1 MEKNLEL
8 RVSEL
13 EKMLFLSKNVLS
25 FDEASKFLNLSKSYL
40 YKLTSGNLIPHYKP
54 QGKML
59 YFEKAE
65 LEAWLRQNPV
75 KTQAQIEQEAQ
86 KYILKSSKEIM
97 AMENKK
103 KEEIGQGTAMTKED
117 FAALWKTIRLKV
129 TDTYE
134 VPPEILWVNGS
145 TIGTLGN
152 FSASTGK
159 AKSKKTFNISAI
171 VAAALKNDE
180 VLKYSVYLPPNKR
193 KILYVDTEQSK
204 YHCHKVMERILRLAG
219 LPTDKDVDDFVF
231 IVLREQTPD
240 KRKQIIGYMLENMP
254 DVGLLIIDGI
264 RDLMYDI
271 NSPSESTDLIN
282 LLMRCSSGYNLHIH
296 TVLHLN
302 KGDDNSRGHIGS
314 ELNNKAETV
323 LQITKS
329 TQDGNISEV
338 KAMHIRDR
346 EFDPFAFRINDNAL
360 PEVMDG
366 YVFQQPKQD
375 RNFPLTELTEQ
386 QHREALENGFGKQV
400 VQGYSNV
407 IAALKQGYA
416 SIGYER
422 GRNVLVS
429 LNKFLV
435 NKRMIVKEG
444 KGYRYNPDFH
454 Y

>member
-1 MEKNLEL
+1 MIRSSGLWGISALL
-8 RVSEL
+8 R
-13 EKMLFLSKNVLS
+13 
-25 FDEASKFLNLSKSYL
+25 A
-40 YKLTSGNLIPHYKP
+40 
-54 QGKML
+54 
-59 YFEKAE
+59 
-65 LEAWLRQNPV
+65 RQR
-75 KTQAQIEQEAQ
+75 A
-86 KYILKSSKEIM
+86 
-97 AMENKK
+97 
-103 KEEIGQGTAMTKED
+103 
-117 FAALWKTIRLKV
+117 
-129 TDTYE
+129 
-134 VPPEILWVNGS
+134 
-145 TIGTLGN
+145 
-152 FSASTGK
+152 
-159 AKSKKTFNISAI
+159 KKTFNVCAI

-180 VLKYSVYLPPNKR
+180 VLKYSAYAAPERR
-193 KILYVDTEQSK
+193 KILYVDTEQSRF
-204 YHCHKVMERILRLAG
+204 HCHKVMERILPILPDW
-219 LPTDKDVDDFVF
+219 PTDKDRAILFSSCCGSSH
-231 IVLREQTPD
+231 PD

-254 DVGLLIIDGI
+254 GGVVIDGI

-271 NSPSESTDLIN
+271 NSPGEATDLIN
-282 LLMRCSSGYNLHIH
+282 LLMQWTDERRIHIH

-302 KGDDNSRGHIGS
+302 KGDDNTRGHLGT

-329 TQDGNISEV
+329 QQDGNISEV

-360 PEVMDG
+360 PEIVDD

-375 RNFPLTELTEQ
+375 RNFSLAELTER

>member
-1 MEKNLEL
+1 MEENNKHVQPN
-8 RVSEL
+8 
-13 EKMLFLSKNVLS
+13 
-25 FDEASKFLNLSKSYL
+25 
-40 YKLTSGNLIPHYKP
+40 
-54 QGKML
+54 
-59 YFEKAE
+59 
-65 LEAWLRQNPV
+65 
-75 KTQAQIEQEAQ
+75 
-86 KYILKSSKEIM
+86 SKE
-97 AMENKK
+97 E
-103 KEEIGQGTAMTKED
+103 GVQ
-117 FAALWKTIRLKV
+117 RLNRILSESLIKA
-129 TDTYE
+129 TDTYKT
-134 VPPEILWVNGS
+134 PPQIIWVDNS
-145 TIGTLGN
+145 SIATLGN

-159 AKSKKTFNISAI
+159 AKAKKTFNVSAL
-171 VAAALKNDE
+171 VAASLANGK
-180 VLKYSVYLPPNKR
+180 VLNYRASLPEGKR

-219 LPTDKDVDDFVF
+219 LPTDKDRDDFVF

-282 LLMRCSSGYNLHIH
+282 LLMRWSSGYNLHIH

-302 KGDDNSRGHIGS
+302 KGDDNTRGHIGT

-329 TQDGNISEV
+329 QQDGNISEV

-360 PEVMDG
+360 PEIVDD

-375 RNFPLTELTEQ
+375 RNFSLTELTEQ

-422 GRNVLVS
+422 GRNIHVD

-444 KGYRYNPDFH
+444 KGYKYNSDFH

>member
-1 MEKNLEL
+1 
-8 RVSEL
+8 
-13 EKMLFLSKNVLS
+13 
-25 FDEASKFLNLSKSYL
+25 
-40 YKLTSGNLIPHYKP
+40 
-54 QGKML
+54 
-59 YFEKAE
+59 
-65 LEAWLRQNPV
+65 
-75 KTQAQIEQEAQ
+75 
-86 KYILKSSKEIM
+86 
-97 AMENKK
+97 MENRKAT
-103 KEEIGQGTAMTKED
+103 EAGQDITMQKED
-117 FAALWKTIRLKV
+117 FAALWKTIHLKV

-180 VLKYSVYLPPNKR
+180 VLKYSAYLPPNKR

-219 LPTDKDVDDFVF
+219 LPTDKDRDDFVF

-282 LLMRCSSGYNLHIH
+282 LLMRWSSGYNLHIH

-302 KGDDNSRGHIGS
+302 KGDDNTRGHIG
-314 ELNNKAETV
+314 
-323 LQITKS
+323 
-329 TQDGNISEV
+329 
-338 KAMHIRDR
+338 
-346 EFDPFAFRINDNAL
+346 
-360 PEVMDG
+360 
-366 YVFQQPKQD
+366 
-375 RNFPLTELTEQ
+375 TELTEQ

>member
-1 MEKNLEL
+1 
-8 RVSEL
+8 
-13 EKMLFLSKNVLS
+13 
-25 FDEASKFLNLSKSYL
+25 
-40 YKLTSGNLIPHYKP
+40 
-54 QGKML
+54 
-59 YFEKAE
+59 
-65 LEAWLRQNPV
+65 
-75 KTQAQIEQEAQ
+75 
-86 KYILKSSKEIM
+86 
-97 AMENKK
+97 MENKR
-103 KEEIGQGTAMTKED
+103 KEEAGQGVTMQKED
-117 FAALWKTIRLKV
+117 FAALWKTIHLKV

-180 VLKYSVYLPPNKR
+180 VLKYSAYLPPNKR

-219 LPTDKDVDDFVF
+219 LPTDKDRDDFVF

-282 LLMRCSSGYNLHIH
+282 LLMRWSSGYNLHIH

-302 KGDDNSRGHIGS
+302 KGDDNTRGHIG
-314 ELNNKAETV
+314 
-323 LQITKS
+323 
-329 TQDGNISEV
+329 
-338 KAMHIRDR
+338 
-346 EFDPFAFRINDNAL
+346 
-360 PEVMDG
+360 
-366 YVFQQPKQD
+366 
-375 RNFPLTELTEQ
+375 TELTEQ

>member
-1 MEKNLEL
+1 
-8 RVSEL
+8 
-13 EKMLFLSKNVLS
+13 
-25 FDEASKFLNLSKSYL
+25 
-40 YKLTSGNLIPHYKP
+40 
-54 QGKML
+54 
-59 YFEKAE
+59 
-65 LEAWLRQNPV
+65 
-75 KTQAQIEQEAQ
+75 
-86 KYILKSSKEIM
+86 
-97 AMENKK
+97 MENRKAT
-103 KEEIGQGTAMTKED
+103 EAGQDITMQKED
-117 FAALWKTIRLKV
+117 FAALWKTIHLKV

-180 VLKYSVYLPPNKR
+180 VLKYSAYLPPNKR

-219 LPTDKDVDDFVF
+219 LPTDKDRDDFVF

-282 LLMRCSSGYNLHIH
+282 LLMRWSSGYNLHIH

-302 KGDDNSRGHIGS
+302 KGDDNTRGHIGT

-338 KAMHIRDR
+338 KA
-346 EFDPFAFRINDNAL
+346 
-360 PEVMDG
+360 
-366 YVFQQPKQD
+366 
-375 RNFPLTELTEQ
+375 
-386 QHREALENGFGKQV
+386 LENGFGKQV
-400 VQGYSNV
+400 IYGYENV
-407 IAALKQGYA
+407 LKTLKQGYA
-416 SIGYER
+416 SIGYKR
-422 GRNVLVS
+422 GRNIHVD